1 MSDHALSSADFHH
14 PSAVFLDGPIVLP
27 PVDLP
32 LDFGSLDRPPP
43 IDAPTDPELIPRAW
57 WRANEDRTV
66 YQGVDDTL
74 IYVRD
79 FLKKQVAETGPF
91 DVRSLL

>member
-1 MSDHALSSADFHH
+1 MAY
-14 PSAVFLDGPIVLP
+14 PVFLDAPHILQ

-32 LDFGSLDRPPP
+32 EDISSLDRP
-43 IDAPTDPELIPRAW
+43 APTPMDDPLLIPRAW

-66 YQGVDDTL
+66 YSGVDESL

-79 FLKKQVAETGPF
+79 FLKAQEKPF
-91 DVRSLL
+91 EVYLLILYLLISFFH